1 MKQQIKCPHCSKFF
15 PLEQSLKQETE
26 ELRKKLRA
34 EEQEKSKEREK
45 ELEGKLN
52 LRLEKQKQDHEKQLK
67 KIKLEEEK
75 KIKDEAKKQA
85 EQDIKKIKKEAED
98 KAKVAK
104 LEVERKAQKDNASL
118 KEQLLKQKLAHQKD
132 IERLRTKAEDAARAA
147 SQSPVERK
155 GEVQEDILEDYLK
168 EEFPYDNFEP
178 VKKGKRGADVIQYV
192 QNKNN
197 ETVGKILHE
206 SKDVLNFDEKWVSKL
221 LDDMTNENATIGVIY
236 TKAMPKKS
244 NGLVDEREGG
254 RILICAE
261 LPILRQMV
269 SIHRKLIEQIQQNKL
284 SKGDATSKLQNLYN
298 YLNGNEFKLQYRKTM
313 NGIRKE
319 GLQIDKDERSY
330 TTQIKTRKLN
340 FEDNKKNINSII
352 TSILSNSE
360 LSDDLLDGGDDPMLE

>member
-1 MKQQIKCPHCSKFF
+1 VKQQIKCPHCNKLF
-15 PLEQSLKQETE
+15 PLEESLKHETE
-26 ELRKKLRA
+26 ELRKKLQA
-34 EEQEKSKEREK
+34 EEQKKSKEREK
-45 ELEGKLN
+45 EIENKLN
-52 LRLEKQKQDHEKQLK
+52 VKLQKQQAEHEKELK
-67 KIKLEEEK
+67 KIKLEEDK

-85 EQDIKKIKKEAED
+85 AEELMRIKREADE
-98 KAKVAK
+98 KAKIIK
-104 LEVERKAQKDNASL
+104 LEADRKAQKENSAL
-118 KEQLLKQKLAHQKD
+118 KERMLKQEIAHQKD
-132 IERLRTKAEDAARAA
+132 IERMRTKAEEAARAA

-155 GEVQEDILEDYLK
+155 GEVQEDLLEDYLK
-168 EEFPYDNFEP
+168 KEFPYDNFEP
-178 VKKGKRGADVIQYV
+178 VKKGKRGADVIQFV

-244 NGLVDEREGG
+244 NGLVEEREGG

-261 LPILRQMV
+261 LPVVRQIV

-284 SKGDATSKLQNLYN
+284 SKGDAGSKLQNLYN

-313 NGIRKE
+313 NGLRKE

-330 TTQIKTRKLN
+330 STQIKTRKLN
-340 FEDNKKNINSII
+340 FEENKKNINSII
-352 TSILSNSE
+352 TSLLSNSE
-360 LSDDLLDGGDDPMLE
+360 LSDDLLDSEEDQLLE